1 MNGEEFEFAKWL
13 DALPEVECW
22 VRNIDRNSQYSFWLQ
37 TSSDK
42 FYPDFIAKLTNGK
55 YLVLE
60 YKGEQLD
67 NKDTEEKTKLGKM
80 WASLSD
86 DVEYATVFKSGEF
99 DYKVVVKELIKK
111 LGL

>member
-13 DALPEVECW
+13 DVLPEVECW
-22 VRNIDRNSQYSFWLQ
+22 VRNIDRNPQYSFWLQ

-86 DVEYATVFKSGEF
+86 DVEYATVFKTGEF